1 MRFLRLIKGLFYS
14 FIVFI
19 LLYVLVGFIP
29 LQLLKENQDIVLGVL
44 AVIALAV
51 GYGFLSTFDKWIEQ
65 AFQRAASFSFQ
76 QFQYIGVGII
86 LANIVGVPILIPL
99 MYAGEHALGVAI
111 LVVFDVLAIWG
122 AIFIYRVRER
132 REGITTDQPEFVLD
146 TSVLVDGRILDIM
159 NLDLLKGRV
168 VVPSFVVDE
177 IRQLADST
185 DPVKRDKGQRAL
197 KVLEQLKASSKRLSL
212 VDHTPRGVK
221 GVDDALIQYARDR
234 KATIVTLDSNLAKIA
249 RLHNT
254 DVINFS
260 EVFLAL
266 RPNINVG
273 DELTIKIVKE
283 GKIRQQGV
291 GFLDDGT
298 MIVVEDAA
306 DLIGNTVRVVV
317 TNVHVSDTG
326 KIIFTKVAD

>member
-1 MRFLRLIKGLFYS
+1 VIRSKSIESVRTTKG
-14 FIVFI
+14 V
-19 LLYVLVGFIP
+19 
-29 LQLLKENQDIVLGVL
+29 
-44 AVIALAV
+44 
-51 GYGFLSTFDKWIEQ
+51 EQ
-65 AFQRAASFSFQ
+65 ASCTGGL
-76 QFQYIGVGII
+76 Y
-86 LANIVGVPILIPL
+86 
-99 MYAGEHALGVAI
+99 
-111 LVVFDVLAIWG
+111 
-122 AIFIYRVRER
+122 
-132 REGITTDQPEFVLD
+132 
-146 TSVLVDGRILDIM
+146 
-159 NLDLLKGRV
+159 
-168 VVPSFVVDE
+168 
-177 IRQLADST
+177 
-185 DPVKRDKGQRAL
+185 
-197 KVLEQLKASSKRLSL
+197 
-212 VDHTPRGVK
+212 TPRGK

-298 MIVVEDAA
+298 MVVVEDAA
-306 DLIGNTVRVVV
+306 DLIGSTVRVVV

-326 KIIFTKVAD
+326 KSYLPRLLTKS